1 MTTTL
6 PLSVPVVMCLAQQNG
21 VGRRVPITE
30 TKSHIG
36 SMFCETCA
44 ARQPCYAHHV
54 VKPKQ
59 P

>member
-1 MTTTL
+1 
-6 PLSVPVVMCLAQQNG
+6 MCLAANNG
-21 VGRRVPITE
+21 RTDARLPRLPIDA
-30 TKSHIG
+30 TKQYLG

-44 ARQPCYAHHV
+44 ARPPCYAHHV